1 MGTESG
7 AATTIVTERMA
18 GRGAFLTPYSRRA
31 YARAGE
37 VEDAGCE
44 TKRQV
49 ISLTEA
55 AAA

>member
-31 YARAGE
+31 YARAGGRYAASRYT
-37 VEDAGCE
+37 AGV
-44 TKRQV
+44 RPAGRV
-49 ISLTEA
+49 IV
-55 AAA
+55 